1 MNVKLYRSCN
11 AILISVILAF
21 FMDLS
26 CKKAEEGAP
35 RDGAQ
40 PAISQNAPQG
50 EAMSVADEA
59 TGGKQRQAI
68 QDKKDTGR
76 PGLIG
81 HFLAPMEF
89 ARERLLEYKV
99 DLTYESGELMRS
111 RRELLGIVAK
121 YGFIKGGSASLDDK
135 VPLAVSDVY
144 VKSDTLYE
152 ALQEFDRVGTLRA
165 EHISVTDHTEE
176 MALQERTVKRE
187 QLRIGRKNIAS
198 AQVAPAAKNWSDIE
212 SSLAQSEDK
221 LDASEHAKWKIRDK
235 VAWAWIHVN
244 LKGPDQPER
253 ITVPRYTD
261 AFIGMINILLGLL
274 YVIIYSLPFA
284 VIAGLIVWKR
294 KQIAAIF
301 RRKKKEL

>member
-1 MNVKLYRSCN
+1 MNVNLYRSCN

-21 FMDLS
+21 FMGLS

-40 PAISQNAPQG
+40 PAISQNAPRG
-50 EAMSVADEA
+50 EAMSVAEEA
-59 TGGKQRQAI
+59 TGGKQRAFQE
-68 QDKKDTGR
+68 KKDASR

-89 ARERLLEYKV
+89 ARERLLEYRV
-99 DLTYESGELMRS
+99 DLTYESKELMTS
-111 RRELLGIVAK
+111 RRELLGIVGK
-121 YGFIKGGSASLDDK
+121 YGFIKGGSSSLENK
-135 VPLAVSDVY
+135 IPLAVSDVY
-144 VKSDTLYE
+144 VKSDKLYE
-152 ALQEFDRVGTLRA
+152 VLQELDRVGTLLA
-165 EHISVTDHTEE
+165 ENITVTDHTEE

-187 QLRIGRKNIAS
+187 QLRIGRKNAAS
-198 AQVAPAAKNWSDIE
+198 AQVAPATKNWNDIE

-261 AFIGMINILLGLL
+261 AFVGMINILLGLL
-274 YVIIYSLPFA
+274 YVIIYILPFV